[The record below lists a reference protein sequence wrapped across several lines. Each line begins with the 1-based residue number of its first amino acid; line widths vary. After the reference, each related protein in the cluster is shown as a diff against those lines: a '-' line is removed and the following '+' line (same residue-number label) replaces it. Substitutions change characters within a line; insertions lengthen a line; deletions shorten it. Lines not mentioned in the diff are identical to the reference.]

1 MAVKATTGQ
10 PRDYGTR
17 LRSALDFLSS
27 LSATEI
33 LRLRP
38 MEQME
43 AVNLIESLEK
53 IAGQN
58 RIETFYPPT
67 GPLRRELYPR
77 HLGFFEAGAVHRE
90 RLFLAANR
98 VGKTEGVGAYE
109 TVLHMTGNYPH
120 WWKGRRF
127 DRAIS
132 AWAAGDTGKTTR
144 DIIQLKLLGKPGKFG
159 TGMIPAAA
167 LLGRTPKPGIPE
179 AVETIYVQHVS
190 GARSRIALKSY
201 DQKREAFQGTEQDL
215 IWLDEECPS
224 DIYTECLMRTMTTAG
239 LVMITFTPLRG
250 MTELIREFLGIR
262 EPGEQATA

>member
-1 MAVKATTGQ
+1 VKGTGQ
-10 PRDYGTR
+10 LPQAETR
-17 LRSALDFLSS
+17 LQSATAFLNS
-27 LSATEI
+27 LSVADV

-38 MEQME
+38 MEQAE
-43 AVNLIESLEK
+43 ALKLAEELERIEGE
-53 IAGQN
+53 N
-58 RIETFYPPT
+58 RIETFYRPT

-77 HLGFFEAGAVHRE
+77 HLEFFEAGAIHRE

-159 TGMIPAAA
+159 TGMIPATA
-167 LLGRTPKPGIPE
+167 LLSRTPKPGIPE

-250 MTELIREFLGIR
+250 MTELIREFLGVKA
-262 EPGEQATA
+262 PDDL